1 MDDADRIRKLLEL
14 MEQHGLCELRL
25 EDGDFKITLK
35 KPSDEPSPSSTQ
47 VITLAQPG
55 AIPALLSPTPSEIPA
70 AAAAVAPGAATPGS
84 GQLIEVRSPCV
95 GTLYRSPTPEAEPF
109 VEEGDDV
116 EPDTTVCIIEAM
128 KVMNEVKAE
137 RHGTVD
143 KILVENGQPV
153 EYDQLLMWIAP

>member
-1 MDDADRIRKLLEL
+1 MDDAERIRQLLEL

-35 KPSDEPSPSSTQ
+35 KPRDEPSPSSTQ

-55 AIPALLSPTPSEIPA
+55 VIPALPAPAPAPSEIPA
-70 AAAAVAPGAATPGS
+70 AAAADGP
-84 GQLIEVRSPCV
+84 GQLIELRSPCV
-95 GTLYRSPTPEAEPF
+95 GTLYRSPTPDAEPF
-109 VEEGDDV
+109 VEEGDEV

>member
-1 MDDADRIRKLLEL
+1 MDDAERIRKLLEL

-55 AIPALLSPTPSEIPA
+55 VIPALPSPAPSEISAGPA
-70 AAAAVAPGAATPGS
+70 AAPGL

-95 GTLYRSPTPEAEPF
+95 GTLYRSPTPDAESF
-109 VEEGDDV
+109 VEEGDEV

-153 EYDQLLMWIAP
+153 EYGQPLMWIAP

>member
-1 MDDADRIRKLLEL
+1 MDDAERIRQLLEL

-35 KPSDEPSPSSTQ
+35 KPRDEPSPSSTQ

-55 AIPALLSPTPSEIPA
+55 VIPALPAPAPAPNELPA
-70 AAAAVAPGAATPGS
+70 APAADGP
-84 GQLIEVRSPCV
+84 GQLIELRSPCV
-95 GTLYRSPTPEAEPF
+95 GTLYRSPTPDAEPF